1 MSAESPAADR
11 PDSAHECPPAVDD
24 ATVEALG
31 KLSEA
36 LEVVE
41 NARGFLYGF
50 HRMTGQAD
58 LALGE
63 AVEKLR
69 DAGHTELADRI
80 QTELVGRNVL
90 EGRWTFQI
98 VEEFDDGYWSAFRGL
113 EREARDQLVDGRRHL
128 FEAEM
133 KEDRRTHGRRHH
145 EARPAESPTTE
156 ASASEARGTR

>member
-1 MSAESPAADR
+1 MSETDGPDPAHRR
-11 PDSAHECPPAVDD
+11 PEGLDD

-36 LEVVE
+36 LEVIE

-63 AVEKLR
+63 AVALFR
-69 DAGHTELADRI
+69 DAGHEEIADRLE
-80 QTELVGRNVL
+80 TELVGRNVL

-98 VEEFDDGYWSAFRGL
+98 VEEFDDGYWTAFREA
-113 EREARDQLVDGRRHL
+113 ERRARDELAEGRRHL

-145 EARPAESPTTE
+145 EALPDDRSTPDRE
-156 ASASEARGTR
+156 APGSR